1 MYTFYIRQDVKHLL
15 TKDPHEIKSILCYLK
30 AHYHFISIERS
41 PPNYSFK
48 RKCFGP
54 RQKTCNWK
62 ASPKFRGP
70 LFKLTADCH
79 HYMPNGFVPWL
90 PSYPSLSSAAHQKR
104 NCDDLKYPPSS
115 SIVVWPLPQFMA
127 PSFPLL
133 RSGIKLESLVVYPQ
147 VSP

>member
-30 AHYHFISIERS
+30 AHYHFIPIERS

-54 RQKTCNWK
+54 RQK
-62 ASPKFRGP
+62 
-70 LFKLTADCH
+70 
-79 HYMPNGFVPWL
+79 
-90 PSYPSLSSAAHQKR
+90 
-104 NCDDLKYPPSS
+104 YPPSS
-115 SIVVWPLPQFMA
+115 SIVRRPLLQFMA

-133 RSGIKLESLVVYPQ
+133 SVIKLESLVVYPQ
-147 VSP
+147 VPP